1 MSGDARR
8 PDDSNAEL
16 LEQLRKATQIDLDPK
31 VLDQLRKATQ
41 IDPKVLDQLRK
52 ATQIDPKVLDQL
64 RKALANL
71 IAPTKKLVP
80 EQPFDEEDPPFE
92 DQEEIVSDD
101 EVPDAIRQL
110 QSILSDAGRDCT
122 VNRRSLGGGDDVNVE
137 LKFDLLAGREEREV
151 VVDADGAA
159 DLLADEHFLDWRSL
173 THYNGIWN
181 HATSTIEVEVRVP
194 RLFPTRMMLR
204 GLLGHPGTEEAEPL
218 VIDDPSAKRR
228 LLLGDAHGTAAA
240 VLTNPAARRRHRA
253 PLTIRCEGYEISTT
267 EDAEELIERVTDAF
281 FFDLEINGRASLVL
295 ARLESRPPLDRRRT
309 RKPKDPSFPESQ
321 YPHAP
326 LVLYRLGRDRSL
338 PPVIRYWALYQVLE
352 YFFSRYADLDA
363 LRRLQRHVRSPLFDP
378 HQDEDLVKAISIVGR
393 SANLRE
399 RESLVTTLEA
409 VTSAD
414 EVRAVIDDFDI
425 GEVLRKLGR
434 ELSKEAVNPES
445 DDLIKQL
452 ALRIYDI
459 RNRIVHSKD
468 TGISDSGPGVLAGTP
483 DDDLVARELPLL
495 DYLAQQALVASAGPL
510 R

>member
-1 MSGDARR
+1 MMSGDARR

-16 LEQLRKATQIDLDPK
+16 LEQLRAEL
-31 VLDQLRKATQ
+31 LEQLRKATQ

-52 ATQIDPKVLDQL
+52 ATQIDLDP
-64 RKALANL
+64 NL

-110 QSILSDAGRDCT
+110 QSILSGTGRDCT

-137 LKFDLLAGREEREV
+137 LKFGLPAGREEREV

-159 DLLADEHFLDWRSL
+159 DLVADEHFLDWRSL

-181 HATSTIEVEVRVP
+181 HATSTIEVEVRGP
-194 RLFPTRMMLR
+194 RLFSIRMMLR
-204 GLLGHPGTEEAEPL
+204 DLLGHPGTEEAEPL

-240 VLTNPAARRRHRA
+240 VLTNPAARRRGRP

-267 EDAEELIERVTDAF
+267 KDADELIERVTDAF
-281 FFDLEINGRASLVL
+281 FFDLEINRRTSLVL
-295 ARLESRPPLDRRRT
+295 ARLESRPPLGRRRT

-321 YPHAP
+321 YPHTP
-326 LVLYRLGRDRSL
+326 LVLYRFGRDRSL

-352 YFFSRYADLDA
+352 YFFSRYVDEDA
-363 LRRLQRHVRSPLFDP
+363 LRRLQRHVRSPGFDP
-378 HQDEDLVKAISIVGR
+378 HRDEDLVKTISIVGR

-399 RESLVTTLEA
+399 QESLVTTLEA

-414 EVRAVIDDFDI
+414 EVRAVIDDLDI
-425 GEVLRKLGR
+425 GEVLRKLGV
-434 ELSKEAVNPES
+434 S
-445 DDLIKQL
+445 
-452 ALRIYDI
+452 
-459 RNRIVHSKD
+459 
-468 TGISDSGPGVLAGTP
+468 
-483 DDDLVARELPLL
+483 
-495 DYLAQQALVASAGPL
+495 
-510 R
+510 

>member
-16 LEQLRKATQIDLDPK
+16 LEQLRKATQIDLDPKVLDQLRKATQIDPK

-281 FFDLEINGRASLVL
+281 FFDLEINAERHWCSPDLRADRLSTDD
-295 ARLESRPPLDRRRT
+295 ARGNPR
-309 RKPKDPSFPESQ
+309 
-321 YPHAP
+321 
-326 LVLYRLGRDRSL
+326 
-338 PPVIRYWALYQVLE
+338 IRH
-352 YFFSRYADLDA
+352 F
-363 LRRLQRHVRSPLFDP
+363 LRV
-378 HQDEDLVKAISIVGR
+378 SI
-393 SANLRE
+393 L
-399 RESLVTTLEA
+399 TH
-409 VTSAD
+409 
-414 EVRAVIDDFDI
+414 
-425 GEVLRKLGR
+425 
-434 ELSKEAVNPES
+434 P
-445 DDLIKQL
+445 
-452 ALRIYDI
+452 
-459 RNRIVHSKD
+459 
-468 TGISDSGPGVLAGTP
+468 
-483 DDDLVARELPLL
+483 
-495 DYLAQQALVASAGPL
+495 
-510 R
+510 